1 MKKILAYVL
10 FTLLISSG
18 CSNENEIKELPA
30 VSHNSIEELKTWSP
44 TARTAI
50 ELEGKSLNLYGEIG
64 KYALSP
70 DVIRVDTQGKHTW
83 YLWMKPEEKKELLHE
98 KVTIKGISEKDKNEE
113 IYLADTKLVDLSSDE
128 KQSMPYSENALK
140 FIANITPVREGRW
153 KINTYVDNS
162 LLGTTVIEAQPK

>member
-1 MKKILAYVL
+1 MQSLINLVLKIFPTVLLFLLLKYHVIIVYIIQLGDRLLKKILAYVL

-113 IYLADTKLVDLSSDE
+113 IYLADTK
-128 KQSMPYSENALK
+128 
-140 FIANITPVREGRW
+140 
-153 KINTYVDNS
+153 
-162 LLGTTVIEAQPK
+162 

>member
-18 CSNENEIKELPA
+18 CTSENETKDLPA
-30 VSHNSIEELKTWSP
+30 VSHNSAEELKTWSQ
-44 TARTAI
+44 TAHTGI
-50 ELEGKSLNLYGEIG
+50 ELEGKSLNLYGELG
-64 KYALSP
+64 EYALSP
-70 DVIRVDTQGKHTW
+70 DVFRIDTKGIHTW
-83 YLWMKPEEKKELLHE
+83 YFWVTPEEKKEMLHV

-113 IYLADTKLVDLSSDE
+113 IYLADTEVVDLSSDE

-140 FIANITPVREGRW
+140 FVANITPVREGPW
-153 KINTYVDNS
+153 KLNTYVDNT

>member
-1 MKKILAYVL
+1 LKKILTYVL
-10 FTLLISSG
+10 FLLVISSG
-18 CSNENEIKELPA
+18 CSHENEKQDLPA
-30 VSHNSIEELKTWSP
+30 VSHNSAEELKTWSP

-70 DVIRVDTQGKHTW
+70 DVFRVDTQGIHTW
-83 YLWMKPEEKKELLHE
+83 YLWITPEEKKEMLNK

-113 IYLADTKLVDLSSDE
+113 IYLADTEVVDLSSDE
-128 KQSMPYSENALK
+128 KQSMPYSENVLK

-162 LLGTTVIEAQPK
+162 LLGTTVTEAQPK

>member
-30 VSHNSIEELKTWSP
+30 VSHISIEELKTWSP

-70 DVIRVDTQGKHTW
+70 DV
-83 YLWMKPEEKKELLHE
+83 
-98 KVTIKGISEKDKNEE
+98 GI
-113 IYLADTKLVDLSSDE
+113 Y
-128 KQSMPYSENALK
+128 
-140 FIANITPVREGRW
+140 G
-153 KINTYVDNS
+153 
-162 LLGTTVIEAQPK
+162 